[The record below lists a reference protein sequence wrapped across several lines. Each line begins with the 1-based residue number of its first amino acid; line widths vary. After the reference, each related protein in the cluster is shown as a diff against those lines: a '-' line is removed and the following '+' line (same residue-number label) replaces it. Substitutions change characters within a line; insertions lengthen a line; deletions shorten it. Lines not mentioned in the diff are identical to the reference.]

1 METSNWDGPV
11 AEMRN
16 QSSAP
21 LERIVFP
28 APDESGD
35 WTGPAGETNHVR
47 VPYVSAKKKKNIN
60 VVKTI
65 FTPMTGN
72 GNHTTDKHGDLGDDL
87 LLF

>member
-47 VPYVSAKKKKNIN
+47 VPYVSAQKK
-60 VVKTI
+60 
-65 FTPMTGN
+65 
-72 GNHTTDKHGDLGDDL
+72 H
-87 LLF
+87 

>member
-21 LERIVFP
+21 LERTCFP

-47 VPYVSAKKKKNIN
+47 VPYVSAQKKTLMWLKQCHFY
-60 VVKTI
+60 T
-65 FTPMTGN
+65 
-72 GNHTTDKHGDLGDDL
+72 HDWEW
-87 LLF
+87 